1 MKKLSVVIFLLSA
14 LSVCAQKDVKPTDDL
29 IISGQIEAETKITL
43 SDFDKFKK
51 HKIGDLV
58 ITNHLG
64 EKRGTSKGMTGILFK
79 DILSQLNLKA
89 DNPKSFS
96 EFIFTFVAS
105 DGYKVAFSW
114 NEIFNSPTGDNFYLI
129 TEKEG
134 KKMKDMDE
142 RILAATTT
150 DIRTGRRYIK
160 GLHKIIVGR
169 VD

>member
-1 MKKLSVVIFLLSA
+1 MKILTVVIFVLSA
-14 LSVCAQKDVKPTDDL
+14 LTVCGQKDVKPTDEL
-29 IISGQIEAETKITL
+29 AISGQIEAETKISL
-43 SDFDKFKK
+43 SDLDKFKK
-51 HKIGDLV
+51 HNIGDLV

-64 EKRGTSKGMTGILFK
+64 EKRGTSKSMSGILFK
-79 DILSQLNLKA
+79 DILNQLKLKA
-89 DNPKSFS
+89 DNPKLYS

-114 NEIFNSPTGDNFYLI
+114 NEIFNSPTGENLYLI

-134 KKMKDMDE
+134 KKLKDMDE

-160 GLHKIIVGR
+160 GLQKIIVGR
-169 VD
+169 VE